1 MKKIDTRTLTPAAR
15 DEIRKMVIRL
25 RQQSGMNAVGLGAI
39 AGVHPG
45 TVLKWLAW
53 ARNAGEGSLTE
64 KPRGRPVGSC
74 RKLTLA
80 QEFWVRETVIG
91 QNPKQQRLPFA
102 LWTRRAIRELLR
114 QEFGLELSDRLVG
127 KYLKRWGFTPQRPI
141 KRALEQQ
148 PEKVQAW
155 LQDTYPALVAKARAE
170 GAVIYFGDETAVKE
184 DTAWVRGFAPK
195 GQTPVLKKPQRW
207 DKLSM
212 ISAIS
217 ARGEVAF
224 RIIDGGFN
232 AERFIEF
239 LAALIDAA
247 PRKILLIVDNLRVHK
262 AAAVTAWLEDKQDRI
277 ELAFLPPYAPESNPD
292 EYLNSDFKTHLR
304 LAAVSENREQ
314 LIEKA
319 MTFMARLQAWPER
332 VRSYFQHP
340 AAQYAAQPI

>member
-1 MKKIDTRTLTPAAR
+1 MKKIDTRALTPAAR

-25 RQQSGMNAVGLGAI
+25 RQQSGMNAEALAAI

-45 TVLKWLAW
+45 TVLKWLAK
-53 ARNAGEGSLTE
+53 ARKAGVGSLTE

-80 QEFWVRETVIG
+80 QELWVRDTVIG
-91 QNPKQQRLPFA
+91 QNPKQQCLPFA
-102 LWTRRAIRELLR
+102 LWTRRAIRELLH
-114 QEFGLELSDRLVG
+114 QEFGLEVSDRLVG

-148 PEKVQAW
+148 PEKIQAW
-155 LQDTYPALVAKARAE
+155 LNVTYPALVAKAKAE

-207 DKLSM
+207 DTLSM

-224 RIIDGGFN
+224 RIIDGAFN
-232 AERFIEF
+232 AERFLEF
-239 LAALIDAA
+239 LAALIDGA

-262 AAAVTAWLEDKQDRI
+262 AAAVTAWLADQQDRI

-304 LAAVSENREQ
+304 LATVSENREQ
-314 LIEKA
+314 LMAKA
-319 MTFMARLQAWPER
+319 MTFMTRLQTWPER

-340 AAQYAAQPI
+340 SAQYAAQPI

>member
-1 MKKIDTRTLTPAAR
+1 
-15 DEIRKMVIRL
+15 
-25 RQQSGMNAVGLGAI
+25 
-39 AGVHPG
+39 
-45 TVLKWLAW
+45 
-53 ARNAGEGSLTE
+53 
-64 KPRGRPVGSC
+64 VGSC

-80 QEFWVRETVIG
+80 QEFWVREAVIG

-102 LWTRRAIRELLR
+102 LWTRRAIRELPR

-148 PEKVQAW
+148 PEKVRAW

-224 RIIDGGFN
+224 RIVEGGFN

-239 LAALIDAA
+239 LAALIEAA
-247 PRKILLIVDNLRVHK
+247 PRKILLVVDNLSVHK
-262 AAAVTAWLEDKQDRI
+262 AAAMTAWLEDKQDRI

-292 EYLNSDFKTHLR
+292 EYL
-304 LAAVSENREQ
+304 
-314 LIEKA
+314 
-319 MTFMARLQAWPER
+319 RLQDPLAPCCR
-332 VRSYFQHP
+332 QRAS
-340 AAQYAAQPI
+340 

>member
-1 MKKIDTRTLTPAAR
+1 MKKIDTRSLTPAAR
-15 DEIRKMVIRL
+15 DEIRKLVIRL
-25 RQQSGMNAVGLGAI
+25 RQQSGLDAEALAAI

-45 TVLKWLAW
+45 TVRKWLSR
-53 ARNAGEGSLTE
+53 ARTAGVGSLTE

-80 QEFWVRETVIG
+80 QELWVRETVIG
-91 QNPKQQRLPFA
+91 QNPKQQCLPFA

-141 KRALEQQ
+141 KRALEQS
-148 PEKVQAW
+148 PAKVQAW
-155 LQDTYPALVAKARAE
+155 LHNTYPALVAKARAE

-207 DKLSM
+207 DQLSM

-224 RIIDGGFN
+224 RIIDGAFN

-239 LAALIDAA
+239 LDALIDTA

-262 AAAVTAWLEDKQDRI
+262 AAAVTAWLEDKQDRL

-314 LIEKA
+314 LLAKA
-319 MTFMARLQAWPER
+319 MTFMTRLQTWPER